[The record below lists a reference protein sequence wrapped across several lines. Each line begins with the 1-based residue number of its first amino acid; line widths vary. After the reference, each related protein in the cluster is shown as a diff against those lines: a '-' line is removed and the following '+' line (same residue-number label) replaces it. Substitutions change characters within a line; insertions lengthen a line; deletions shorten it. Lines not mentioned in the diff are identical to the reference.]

1 MKNILIYWFLQLNKV
16 FPKKHHP
23 FHDLK
28 NGIHDINYTDFEYSH
43 TSELLKMYKDFYDF
57 SELKWKKILEI

>member
-1 MKNILIYWFLQLNKV
+1 MKPIFIDCFLQLNKL

-28 NGIHDINYTDFEYSH
+28 NGIHDLNYTDFEYAH
-43 TSELLKMYKDFYDF
+43 TEQLLKMYKDFYDF
-57 SELKWKKILEI
+57 SELK